1 MPIEVRE
8 LLIRSTVQQDGG
20 GDTCANGEGE
30 TARDDQ
36 ELKEDILVECRKLV
50 LELLAERRER

>member
-8 LLIRSTVQQDGG
+8 LVIRSTVQQEG
-20 GDTCANGEGE
+20 GDTCGREEGDA
-30 TARDDQ
+30 ARDNQ
-36 ELKEDILVECRKLV
+36 ELKEDILAECRRLI

>member
-8 LLIRSTVQQDGG
+8 LVIRSTVQQEGG
-20 GDTCANGEGE
+20 GDTCGREEGDA
-30 TARDDQ
+30 ARDDQ
-36 ELKEDILVECRKLV
+36 ELKEDILAECRRLI